1 MADKKPNVSKM
12 MPPDCSAF
20 ATIIRV
26 LMQAFNTRHLQ
37 GFLTNLDAIDDQKQP
52 VVESDTIIKFAAPSH
67 AMTAL

>member
-37 GFLTNLDAIDDQKQP
+37 GFLTNLDAIADQKQP
-52 VVESDTIIKFAAPSH
+52 VVESDNRKAIDH
-67 AMTAL
+67 H